1 MALSVDLIYQHIQQ
15 VKARIEKAAA
25 TVNRDPDH
33 VKLVVV
39 TKTKPVEVVET
50 AIQAGAQ
57 YLGESFAEEAVEK
70 ITHLHDNRVEWHMI
84 GHIQS
89 RKARLVAQ
97 HFQLVHSLDSIKLAQ
112 KLDQA
117 AREAG
122 KILPV
127 LIEVNIGGE
136 GSKQGWQ
143 AADENL
149 WPALAADLA
158 QVAQLQNLK
167 IKGLM
172 TMPPL
177 FDQIEDSRR
186 IFRKMVLLQVYL
198 RGTLP
203 QSDWQELSMG
213 TSGDFEAAIM
223 EGATYIRIGEA
234 IVGPRQYL

>member
-1 MALSVDLIYQHIQQ
+1 MEPSVEVIFQNIQRI
-15 VKARIEKAAA
+15 KARIEQAAA
-25 TVNRDPDH
+25 AVNRDPES
-33 VKLVVV
+33 VRLVVV
-39 TKTKPVEVVET
+39 TKTKPADIVEN

-57 YLGESFAEEAVEK
+57 YLGESYAEEAVEK
-70 ITHLHDNRVEWHMI
+70 INLLRQHRVEWHMI

-97 HFQLVHSLDSIKLAQ
+97 HFDLVHSLDSLKLAY

-117 AREAG
+117 AGEAG

-136 GSKQGWQ
+136 ESKQGWQ
-143 AADENL
+143 AGDDST

-158 QVAQLQNLK
+158 QILQLKNLNV
-167 IKGLM
+167 KGMM

-177 FDQIEDSRR
+177 CDHLDESRR
-186 IFRKMVLLQVYL
+186 LFRKMVLLQYYL

-234 IVGPRQYL
+234 IVGPRQY